1 MHARLSR
8 RQVRPNQ
15 MDDAMGILRDQ
26 TVPFVR
32 EQAGFKGGLILA
44 DRSGGKLVTITL
56 WETEADL
63 TANVPLGFLD
73 VVTMG
78 RATWEIY
85 EVADQEF
92 RGVFG

>member
-1 MHARLSR
+1 MHARLSWR
-8 RQVRPNQ
+8 EVLPNRL
-15 MDDAMGILRDQ
+15 DDAIGILRNQ

>member
-8 RQVRPNQ
+8 REVLPNRL
-15 MDDAMGILRDQ
+15 DDAIGILRNQ

-56 WETEADL
+56 WKTEADL

-73 VVTMG
+73 VVTTG